1 MFLQSS
7 HPPYPNQLHM
17 CTKQP
22 CDRVY
27 GMLAKQHDPHG
38 PGTLGE
44 GAHVEIRYEFLGLRR
59 DGAFTGTRKGV
70 REEGEVVEVA
80 V

>member
-1 MFLQSS
+1 
-7 HPPYPNQLHM
+7 
-17 CTKQP
+17 
-22 CDRVY
+22 
-27 GMLAKQHDPHG
+27 MLAKQHDPHG